1 MSVQLYNPFENLF
14 LDDKTCFLT
23 GEDLNSS
30 DDNITVFPEWI
41 LDRFDYRERSFQ
53 MIDAVNSFLYKDL
66 KLPCSEK
73 IRKEFDKLD
82 LEVMAAFDKGYQGV
96 SSLDQHRLFLWIS
109 RIVYGTLF
117 NELKLE
123 KAMKAKVGKEF
134 KLSPL
139 LQERFSYFHLMLQSL
154 IAPVA
159 FEAKKP
165 WSITVVK
172 VKYSEDI
179 FNYRDD
185 AVNLIFSLGIKG
197 FGIVACLQ
205 DNGIVTEK
213 QQEVLDKIGDTEL
226 HPVQFEELCARFL
239 YTNYLLQDRP
249 KYVLSSTEDGFL
261 IKYIAPNN
269 ADNQPKFASW
279 SNDMFGQVLEDYWTP
294 WGLKKENITIFPNPP
309 VSFLEAPHSLD
320 FIDPESIKL
329 AY

>member
-23 GEDLNSS
+23 GDELSS
-30 DDNITVFPEWI
+30 PEDNITVFPEWI

-53 MIDAVNSFLYKDL
+53 MIDSVNSFLYKDL
-66 KLPCSEK
+66 KLPCSERIK
-73 IRKEFDKLD
+73 KEFDKLD
-82 LEVMAAFDKGYQGV
+82 LEVMAAFDLGYHGV
-96 SSLDQHRLFLWIS
+96 KNLDSQRLFLWIS

-123 KAMKAKVGKEF
+123 KAMKQKVDKEF
-134 KLSPL
+134 KLSAS

-154 IAPVA
+154 IAPMA
-159 FEAKKP
+159 FEEPKP
-165 WSITVVK
+165 WSIAVVK
-172 VKYSEDI
+172 VKYSEEI

-205 DNGIVTEK
+205 DNAIVMAK

-226 HPVQFEELCARFL
+226 HPVQFEELCARVL

-249 KYVLSSTEDGFL
+249 KYALSSTDDGFL
-261 IKYIAPNN
+261 IKYQAPDS
-269 ADNQPKFASW
+269 ADNLPKFATW
-279 SNDMFGQVLEDYWTP
+279 SNEMFGQVLEDYWTP
-294 WGLKKENITIFPNPP
+294 WGLKKENITVFPNPP

-320 FIDPESIKL
+320 FVNPEGIKL
-329 AY
+329 PY

>member
-23 GEDLNSS
+23 GDELKSSEDS
-30 DDNITVFPEWI
+30 ITVFPEWI
-41 LDRFDYRERSFQ
+41 LDRFDYRERRFQ
-53 MIDAVNSFLYKDL
+53 MIDSVNSFLYKDL
-66 KLPCSEK
+66 KLPCSDRVK
-73 IRKEFDKLD
+73 KEFDKLD
-82 LEVMAAFDKGYQGV
+82 LEVMAAFDKGYEGV
-96 SSLDQHRLFLWIS
+96 KNLDQKRLFLWIG

-123 KAMKAKVGKEF
+123 KALKEKSNNEF
-134 KLSPL
+134 KLSPA

-154 IAPVA
+154 IAPID
-159 FEAKKP
+159 FQTTTP
-165 WSITVVK
+165 WSISIVK
-172 VKYSEDI
+172 VNYSKDI

-205 DNGIVTEK
+205 DNGIVKSK
-213 QQEVLDKIGDTEL
+213 QQDILDKIGDTEL
-226 HPVQFEELCARFL
+226 HPIQFEELCARFL
-239 YTNYLLQDRP
+239 YANYLLQDRP

-320 FIDPESIKL
+320 FIQPESIKL
-329 AY
+329 PF